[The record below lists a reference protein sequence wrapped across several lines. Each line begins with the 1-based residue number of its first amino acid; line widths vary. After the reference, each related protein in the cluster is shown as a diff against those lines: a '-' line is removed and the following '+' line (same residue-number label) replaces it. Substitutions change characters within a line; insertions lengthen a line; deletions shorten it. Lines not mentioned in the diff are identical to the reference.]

1 MIMVVAGRS
10 FLRIGRNKAENSES
24 LISQSFCHG
33 NQSRQIVC
41 SQILGQLREFA
52 NQLRFLGVCIEKL
65 LGRNTEV
72 IANEK
77 ELREGRQG
85 LAGGDALNIALA
97 MAQIQAHFVF
107 RNAFLCAQFR
117 NPISYKPIIHNDP
130 TFLPYIIH
138 KLNR

>member
-1 MIMVVAGRS
+1 MIEAMAGQS
-10 FLRIGRNKAENSES
+10 FLRIGQDIVENSES

-85 LAGGDALNIALA
+85 LAGGNALNIALA
-97 MAQIQAHFVF
+97 MPQIQAHLVF
-107 RNAFLCAQFR
+107 RNAFFVR
-117 NPISYKPIIHNDP
+117 SSEIR
-130 TFLPYIIH
+130 FLTNSSSIMTPPFFLIFYT
-138 KLNR
+138 N

>member
-85 LAGGDALNIALA
+85 LAVLL
-97 MAQIQAHFVF
+97 
-107 RNAFLCAQFR
+107 
-117 NPISYKPIIHNDP
+117 
-130 TFLPYIIH
+130 
-138 KLNR
+138 